1 MDLRKRDLR
10 KRIGLV
16 LGAGGPVG
24 HAYHAGL
31 LAAFE
36 EALGWDPRQAEVVV
50 GTSAGAQVGA
60 LLRAGMS
67 ARDLKARVTGD
78 ELSDH
83 GRMIASHFIRP
94 PYVPH
99 PDYPRRFSPLSTSYL
114 LRHLLRPWE
123 AKLGHLIALL
133 LPPGRVCLKVQ
144 AEGLRRLF
152 GDRWPS
158 SPLWI
163 TAVGI
168 QRGEL
173 VAFGQKGSPETDVGT
188 AVTCSG
194 AVPSVCAPVLVD
206 GEHYVDGGVASATNL
221 HLMEEANVDAVIVS
235 SPLSSMPLMRWL
247 FRREVKRLARRGIE
261 VFAFEPDR
269 SVAKAMGFN
278 PMRLDR
284 APAVARTVHS
294 WALGVLRRKSAK
306 ICASD

>member
-1 MDLRKRDLR
+1 LTIK

-36 EALGWDPRQAEVVV
+36 DELGWDPREAAVVV

-60 LLRAGMS
+60 LLRGGLGG
-67 ARDLKARVTGD
+67 RDLMARVTGD
-78 ELSDH
+78 PMSER
-83 GRMIASHFIRP
+83 GRAIASCFIRP

-99 PDYPRRFSPLSTSYL
+99 ADYPRRFLPLSTSYL
-114 LRHLLRPWE
+114 LRHLIRPWE
-123 AKLGHLIALL
+123 ARIGRMIAAL

-152 GDRWPS
+152 GERWPE

-163 TAVGI
+163 TAVGMG
-168 QRGEL
+168 RGEL
-173 VAFGQKGSPETDVGT
+173 VAFGREGAPATDVGT
-188 AVTCSG
+188 AVACSG
-194 AVPSVCAPVLVD
+194 AVPSVCAPILVG

-221 HLMEEANVDAVIVS
+221 HLMEEANVDTVIVS
-235 SPLSSMPLMRWL
+235 SPLSRFPLMRWL
-247 FRREVKRLARRGIE
+247 FRREVERLARRGIE

-269 SVAKAMGFN
+269 HVVQEMGLN
-278 PMRLDR
+278 PMKLSR
-284 APAVARTVHS
+284 APAVARASH
-294 WALGVLRRKSAK
+294 ARAIEMLRRNRRAF
-306 ICASD
+306 D